1 MLNRILNIT
10 KKITPIG
17 LSGLSIY
24 DVAIFFWKGLMK
36 GAITTRASSLAF
48 NFFLA
53 FFPSIIVFFTL
64 IPYIPILGL
73 QKTLMEI
80 LSVVLPPSTNEVTFH
95 ALDDIINNPRG
106 GLLSIGFILALYFST
121 NGINSLIEAF
131 NASYHIREDR
141 PIIQQRFLSLG
152 LTLLLSFMLIIAIGL
167 IIFGKLTIGYL
178 ADFDFISN
186 LAADLILFG
195 KWFAILLM
203 LFFGISTLFHLGPS
217 IKSKWK
223 LFTPGSIFAT
233 LGIIITSV
241 GFNYYINHFS
251 LYNKVYGS
259 IGTLMIILIWMY
271 FNSIILLTGF
281 ELNVSI
287 SNAKEKNKNYNR
299 NCKFAN

>member
-1 MLNRILNIT
+1 MFNFILDIT
-10 KKITPIG
+10 KKIKPLG
-17 LSGLSIY
+17 FSGLSIY
-24 DVAIFFWKGLMK
+24 DVAIFFWKGLIE

-64 IPYIPILGL
+64 IPYIPIADL
-73 QKTLMEI
+73 QETLMEL
-80 LSVVLPPSTNEVTFH
+80 LSVVLPPSTNEVTFNT
-95 ALDDIINNPRG
+95 LDDIINNPRG
-106 GLLSIGFILALYFST
+106 SLLSIGFILALYFST

-131 NASYHIREDR
+131 NASYHISENR
-141 PIIQQRFLSLG
+141 PIIQQRLLSLG

-167 IIFGKLTIGYL
+167 IIFGKLTLGYL
-178 ADFDFISN
+178 TDFDIISN
-186 LAADLILFG
+186 SAADLILFG
-195 KWFAILLM
+195 KWFAIFLM

-217 IKSKWK
+217 IKSSWR
-223 LFTPGSIFAT
+223 LFTPGSILAT

-251 LYNKVYGS
+251 QYNKVYGS

-281 ELNVSI
+281 ELNASI
-287 SNAKEKNKNYNR
+287 SNAKEKKQ
-299 NCKFAN
+299 KLQ